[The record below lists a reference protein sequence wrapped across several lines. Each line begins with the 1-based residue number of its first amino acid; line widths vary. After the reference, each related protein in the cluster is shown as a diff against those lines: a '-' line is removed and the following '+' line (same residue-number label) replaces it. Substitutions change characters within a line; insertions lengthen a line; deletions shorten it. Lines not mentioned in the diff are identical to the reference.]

1 MGVRARGVVSGVVC
15 GVGAVVAHL
24 LAGGTATFG
33 TAWTVML
40 LSVPLGFLLT
50 PTRHE
55 RRRLVTNDVDS
66 SRMRLDPAR
75 VGAVA
80 LLTQVG
86 WHGVLML
93 HPGGVGDE
101 NTVRMLVAHV
111 IVAALTVLV
120 VTRADHA
127 LIAVVGALWTRLFG
141 RPQDGAIVLVR
152 RAPRAMPVVVRASG
166 RRVVS
171 GWTRRGP
178 PSCSAD

>member
-1 MGVRARGVVSGVVC
+1 VGVRVRGVASGVVC

-24 LAGGTATFG
+24 LAGGTATLG

-40 LSVPLGFLLT
+40 LSVPLGLLLT
-50 PTRHE
+50 PSRE
-55 RRRLVTNDVDS
+55 KLRRVGRS
-66 SRMRLDPAR
+66 CAESGEAALDPAR

-101 NTVRMLVAHV
+101 NTVRMLLAHLV
-111 IVAALTVLV
+111 VAALTVLV
-120 VTRADHA
+120 VTRADRA
-127 LIAVVGALWTRLFG
+127 LIAAVTAVWTRLFG
-141 RPQDGAIVLVR
+141 RPRDGAIVLVR
-152 RAPRAMPVVVRASG
+152 RMPRAMPVVVRASG
-166 RRVVS
+166 RRVTS

-178 PSCSAD
+178 PLCSAD